1 MKMTSNVSQEEWI
14 FVSTVPTIPEM
25 QNYLQNTWNS
35 RVTHTLQEELNFT
48 VRYVVVSQ
56 SLKQP
61 A

>member
-1 MKMTSNVSQEEWI
+1 MTSNVSQEEWI
-14 FVSTVPTIPEM
+14 FVSTVPTILEM
-25 QNYLQNTWNS
+25 QNYLQSTWNS
-35 RVTHTLQEELNFT
+35 RATHTLQEELNFT